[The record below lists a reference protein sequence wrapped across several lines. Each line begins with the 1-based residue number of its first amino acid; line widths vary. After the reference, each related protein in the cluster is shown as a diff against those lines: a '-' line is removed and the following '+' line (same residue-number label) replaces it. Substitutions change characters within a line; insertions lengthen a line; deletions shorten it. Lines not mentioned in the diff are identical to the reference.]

1 MADEARREV
10 RKSVAADRPPT
21 DRFLKRLGTI
31 PRKRFFEKTTFRG
44 TTSPRIYSFRM
55 FVTVVAQVSILSG
68 TTKIENQKD

>member
-44 TTSPRIYSFRM
+44 TSPRIYSFRM
-55 FVTVVAQVSILSG
+55 FVTVVVSILSG
-68 TTKIENQKD
+68 TTKIKNQKD